1 MHRLF
6 LMSVLAI
13 APTAAGAEPDWFLS
27 LYSGDGLELRT
38 DERVFTLFAML
49 NAAGFD
55 QGAVTRLQP
64 FPKVTYAPARQLVR
78 EKLAADV
85 TFKKTV
91 DAYFDSHPV
100 SLERYLQAAVRMGPP
115 PFGAVAKGKEIA
127 ELKGFDA
134 LMAKAWTTWKL
145 DEVFAAVQP
154 EFRKA
159 LRTYLAGVDGPLARA
174 KAVLKLGDGATEPV
188 LVSNLL
194 DAQDVARGIGYDNQ
208 AMIALG
214 PADKAQV
221 DAVVR
226 EYARV
231 ALESAVTRKAATWAA
246 GAQVLKEAQ
255 AQGVTDGSVSD
266 YVGSLVGTAVGLK
279 VTDAPDAAWELA
291 QSRGYFGV
299 REIGKLLDEGK
310 SGDAL
315 VAEAL
320 ARAEARRPGRK

>member
-1 MHRLF
+1 MHRIL
-6 LMSVLAI
+6 LMGVLTFGPA
-13 APTAAGAEPDWFLS
+13 ATAAEPDWFLS

-64 FPKVTYAPARQLVR
+64 FPKVTYAPARALVR
-78 EKLAADV
+78 EKLAADPA
-85 TFKKTV
+85 FKKVV
-91 DAYFDSHPV
+91 DAYFDAHPV
-100 SLERYLQAAVRMGPP
+100 SLERYLQAALRVGPP
-115 PFGAVAKGKEIA
+115 PFGAIAKGREIP

-134 LMAKAWTTWKL
+134 LMAKAWQTWKL
-145 DEVFAAVQP
+145 DEIFASVQP

-159 LRTYLAGVDGPLARA
+159 LRTYLTGVDGPITKARA
-174 KAVLKLGDGATEPV
+174 ALKLPDSAAEPV

-194 DAQDVARGIGYDNQ
+194 DAQDVARGVGFENQ
-208 AMIALG
+208 AMIAIG

-231 ALESAVTRKAATWAA
+231 ALEGAVAKKAATWAA
-246 GAQVLKEAQ
+246 GPQVLKEAQ
-255 AQGVTDGSVSD
+255 AQGATDGSVSD

-279 VTDAPDAAWELA
+279 VTDAPDSAWELA

-310 SGDAL
+310 SGETL

-320 ARAEARRPGRK
+320 SRAEARRPGRK